1 MSASTG
7 VAGEDASSAVALVN
21 TRHLQSGQP
30 ADLLADPTRAAEWLA
45 ERGLLSRGAAL
56 PDPDT
61 ARLVALREA
70 VRGLFAAKAGQ
81 RVPAVDDVTLLNAA
95 LAAAPAVP
103 ALTWDEAGPHRR
115 HRAARPRRAAG
126 ADGPSGSGA
135 RAMRRSR
142 LRAVVPAHA
151 RRAPVV
157 LRPVRR
163 PGPCRP
169 ALRPPPRHSLTPCVA
184 PPAARRTRSM
194 DHPPPKSGVDG
205 PSTTFRKV
213 PDPSRQPQPTAPRTW
228 PM

>member
-1 MSASTG
+1 MSTSTG

-30 ADLLADPTRAAEWLA
+30 ADLLADPARAAEWLA

-95 LAAAPAVP
+95 LAAAPVVP

-115 HRAARPRRAAG
+115 EHALPGAGPCTVAIARLARDALRVLTDPAGPEPAPCGAHGCVRWFLRTHAARQWCSDRCGDRVRAARHY
-126 ADGPSGSGA
+126 A
-135 RAMRRSR
+135 RHR
-142 LRAVVPAHA
+142 
-151 RRAPVV
+151 
-157 LRPVRR
+157 
-163 PGPCRP
+163 G
-169 ALRPPPRHSLTPCVA
+169 
-184 PPAARRTRSM
+184 
-194 DHPPPKSGVDG
+194 
-205 PSTTFRKV
+205 
-213 PDPSRQPQPTAPRTW
+213 TA
-228 PM
+228 